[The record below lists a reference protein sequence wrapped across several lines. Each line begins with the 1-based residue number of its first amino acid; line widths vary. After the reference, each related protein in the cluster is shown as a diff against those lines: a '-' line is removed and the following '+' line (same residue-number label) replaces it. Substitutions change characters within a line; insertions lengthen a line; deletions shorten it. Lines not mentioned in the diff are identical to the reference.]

1 MNYSMKCDEVSL
13 LQSKTRHFSNN
24 KHFYALAE
32 LEFVNIKLY
41 GNDKSI
47 VT

>member
-1 MNYSMKCDEVSL
+1 MNYNMKCDEVSL
-13 LQSKTRHFSNN
+13 LQSKTRHFSNY

-32 LEFVNIKLY
+32 LEFVNKMY

-47 VT
+47 IT